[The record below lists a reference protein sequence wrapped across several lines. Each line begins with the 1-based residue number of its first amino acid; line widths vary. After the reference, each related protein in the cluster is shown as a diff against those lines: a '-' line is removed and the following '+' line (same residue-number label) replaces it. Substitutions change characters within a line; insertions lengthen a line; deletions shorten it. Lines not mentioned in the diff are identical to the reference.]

1 MADEIQHA
9 KKKSLNLAAEMLS
22 MFGIYQKKNNEEHIW
37 MPAKIK
43 RNMAENYSVVL
54 GSEFLKVENLSCEI
68 MCDCRRSSPSGI
80 EEEFFCA
87 IKLTAIC
94 SQHKQI
100 ANSWS
105 QRVSSLSTDDEH
117 FLVLRFVYTPTR
129 RLCKWYR
136 KYKNASGDDH
146 FCSTSISLC
155 NWMIYPT

>member
-1 MADEIQHA
+1 
-9 KKKSLNLAAEMLS
+9 
-22 MFGIYQKKNNEEHIW
+22 

-68 MCDCRRSSPSGI
+68 ICDCRRSSPSGV

-100 ANSWS
+100 ANS
-105 QRVSSLSTDDEH
+105 
-117 FLVLRFVYTPTR
+117 
-129 RLCKWYR
+129 
-136 KYKNASGDDH
+136 
-146 FCSTSISLC
+146 
-155 NWMIYPT
+155 